1 MLSTKYRRVDSESRI
16 ESEIK
21 GLHWKSGRT
30 GLESDSEDRRQKADF
45 GIQGECPYG
54 VLWSCREGAERPQGV
69 GRGSW
74 QWDDVG
80 GASLSYGQLGS

>member
-1 MLSTKYRRVDSESRI
+1 MRGTGDNILCAGQPEVHRNLILNIAQYHVHRRVDSESRI

-30 GLESDSEDRRQKADF
+30 GLESDSEDRRQEEDF

-54 VLWSCREGAERPQGV
+54 VL
-69 GRGSW
+69 
-74 QWDDVG
+74 
-80 GASLSYGQLGS
+80 